1 MKTLTRREM
10 LKRAAAMGAGALFA
24 DNLVALARAQSGGEP
39 ITVRY
44 LTPLWASTTDR
55 RPERQ
60 IAFTRVIESFND
72 AYADQ
77 GIQVQEVVGDD
88 NPITITQEMDA
99 GNVDAAWI
107 NYGTYPNHLLAGQL
121 IALEPHLS
129 GEADAF
135 FPWTTGALRSVNGT
149 LAALWHNTDTPL
161 LYYNTEKIPNPPAT
175 WSDVVAVA
183 ETIKAEEP
191 NAFAITYPFVG
202 WLQMNSGLY
211 EALGGT
217 WVDENGAP
225 VLFDGTNRDIWVKM
239 FTWYVDLLERGLIPP
254 AAVANDQYQQMPDV
268 YAGNVYSFAGNSN
281 FHLRELQPN
290 LPPEEYEKWSA
301 VPLPYPDEAGSGRY
315 QAGGW
320 LIAPVATGDVARE
333 AAAAAWTLH
342 ATGFRAQRDTCKA
355 GGWIPTRPAVL
366 REDPYYAED
375 PFAVTTLQALENGQ
389 VMPLV
394 PILLAMANAVQTAI
408 TAVASAQATIEQALD
423 DAKVEVDR
431 EYEALN

>member
-1 MKTLTRREM
+1 MKKLTRRE
-10 LKRAAAMGAGALFA
+10 LLRRAAAMGGGVLLA
-24 DNLVALARAQSGGEP
+24 DNLVALALAQTEGEALT
-39 ITVRY
+39 IRY

-77 GIQVQEVVGDD
+77 GIQVEEVVGDG

-99 GNVDAAWI
+99 GTIDAAWI

-121 IALEPHLS
+121 VDLEPFLT
-129 GEADAF
+129 GEADEF
-135 FPWTTGALRSVNGT
+135 FPWTIEALRSVNGT

-161 LYYNTEKIPNPPAT
+161 LYYNTEKIATPPAT
-175 WSDVVAVA
+175 WSDVVTMAEAV
-183 ETIKAEEP
+183 KAEEP

-202 WLQMNSGLY
+202 WIQMNSGMY

-217 WVDENGAP
+217 WVDEEGAP
-225 VLFDGTNRDIWVKM
+225 ILFDGANRDIWATM
-239 FTWYVDLLERGLIPP
+239 FAFYIDLLERGLIPP
-254 AAVANDQYQQMPDV
+254 SAVANDQIQQMPDV

-281 FHLRELQPN
+281 FHLRQLQPN
-290 LPPEEYEKWSA
+290 LPPEEYEKWAA
-301 VPLPYPDEAGSGRY
+301 VPLPYPDEAGFGRY

-320 LIAPVATGDVARE
+320 LIAPVATGNPARE

-342 ATGFRAQRDTCKA
+342 ATGFRALRDTCKA

-366 REDPYYAED
+366 QEDPYYAED
-375 PFAVTTLQALENGQ
+375 PFALATLEALESGQ
-389 VMPLV
+389 VMPMV
-394 PILLAMANAVQTAI
+394 PILTAMAAAIQTAV
-408 TAVASAQATIEQALD
+408 TAVASGQATVDEALD
-423 DAKVEVDR
+423 AAKEEVDR